1 MVAFRAEFRHNYP
14 GKPVAKYLYGIKDL
28 GDKNLS
34 SYLKEMI
41 DSVGFSF
48 LGCTNVAVLADRKAS
63 S

>member
-41 DSVGFSF
+41 DSVGLVFWDVRMSQ
-48 LGCTNVAVLADRKAS
+48 C
-63 S
+63 

>member
-1 MVAFRAEFRHNYP
+1 M
-14 GKPVAKYLYGIKDL
+14 AKYLYGIKDL